1 MKKTIRIHA
10 NILFALLIPHVILIP
25 ETYAIQAKH
34 IATDARGIAANIAQ
48 VADDDSIDHEQV
60 FIEHEEAPEFPGGT
74 QALNEYIKT
83 NKLYPQEAMDR
94 GIEGRVIAQFVV
106 DSMGNVCEERVV
118 RSVDT
123 QLDGEAIRL
132 IRNMPR

>member
-10 NILFALLIPHVILIP
+10 NILFALLITHVILIP

-48 VADDDSIDHEQV
+48 MADDDSIDHEQV

-74 QALNEYIKT
+74 QALNEYIGFLPGT
-83 NKLYPQEAMDR
+83 
-94 GIEGRVIAQFVV
+94 
-106 DSMGNVCEERVV
+106 
-118 RSVDT
+118 
-123 QLDGEAIRL
+123 
-132 IRNMPR
+132 